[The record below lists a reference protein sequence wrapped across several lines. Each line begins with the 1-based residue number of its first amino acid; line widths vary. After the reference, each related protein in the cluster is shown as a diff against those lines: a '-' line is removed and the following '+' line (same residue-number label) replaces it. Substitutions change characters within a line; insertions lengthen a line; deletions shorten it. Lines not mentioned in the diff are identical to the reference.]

1 MWYIYTLEYF
11 SAIKFLGK
19 WMELENIILSDSPI
33 IKEHTRY
40 VLTDKWI
47 LAQNLGIPKIQFTDH
62 MNLRKKVDQ
71 SVDTSVLLRKGIKIP
86 MGEVT
91 ETKRG
96 TESEGKVI

>member
-86 MGEVT
+86 MGEGTV
-91 ETKRG
+91 TKRG